1 MTITSEV
8 ERLGIDSTEGCRV
21 SGVHREVLT
30 PTLVDLIPYVLTAD
44 QSGALC
50 IFANAA
56 GGEYELPAAEAGLWF
71 EFQATVSVTSTEL
84 YTVKCATGDFIAG
97 VIVGGNLTIGASG
110 DPFTANGSTH
120 LGLTHN
126 GSTTGGLIGM
136 CYKLTAIDG
145 TTWVL
150 TESVDVGSGTNA
162 TPFITS

>member
-1 MTITSEV
+1 MTILQEV
-8 ERLGIDSTEGCRV
+8 ESLGIGSSEGCRV
-21 SGVHREVLT
+21 SGNHREILT
-30 PTLVDLIPYVLTAD
+30 PTLVDLIPFVLTAD

-50 IFANAA
+50 IFANAE

-71 EFQATVSVTSTEL
+71 EFQATISVTSTEL

-110 DPFTANGSTH
+110 DPFTADGSTH
-120 LGLTHN
+120 LGLTHS

-136 CYKLTAIDG
+136 SYILTAIDG

-150 TESVDVGSGTNA
+150 TQAVDVGSGTNA

>member
-8 ERLGIDSTEGCRV
+8 ESLGIGSSEGCRLR
-21 SGVHREVLT
+21 GYHREVLT
-30 PTLVDLIPYVLTAD
+30 PTTVNLIPYVLTAD

-50 IFANAA
+50 IFGNAE

-71 EFQATVSVTSTEL
+71 EFQATISVTSTEL

-110 DPFTANGSTH
+110 DPFTGNGTSH
-120 LGLTHN
+120 LGMTHA

-150 TESVDVGSGTNA
+150 TEAVDVGSGTNA
-162 TPFITS
+162 HPFITS